1 MHIRPILASLRAHRT
16 PAILIVLE
24 IALACAVMCN
34 AVFMIGQSV
43 SDIYLPNAIDEQGI
57 TVVSLNGS
65 DPNLAVSDIPRDL
78 DALRRIPGV
87 EDVGT
92 ASAVPLNSQGLS
104 ASFGRNPDARIEDTN
119 TTSIE
124 YYLLGEGSDKA
135 FGLRLLQ
142 GRFFNAGEYAD
153 STLGGEL
160 LPTTHVAII
169 TASLANRMWPG
180 QNPLGKVMYSKPVWY
195 TVVGVVADVL
205 CPDDG
210 ARSKG
215 DQGFYYSVFFP
226 ISPGSALGY
235 LGPGNALNN
244 YVLRSAPKD
253 RRRVMRDAVRKLSD
267 LNPAALAKGQSFTEI
282 RNQYFTDTSN
292 MVWMLV
298 LVCTVMLAVTA
309 FGIVGLTS
317 FWVQQRRRQIG
328 IRRALGAT
336 RGHILGYFQTE
347 NFLLSTAGVVIGMVL
362 AFGINLFLMRH
373 YEMSLMPWYY
383 LPASAITLWVIG
395 QLAVLGPA
403 LRAAEVPPVVATRSV

>member
-1 MHIRPILASLRAHRT
+1 M
-16 PAILIVLE
+16 
-24 IALACAVMCN
+24 
-34 AVFMIGQSV
+34 
-43 SDIYLPNAIDEQGI
+43 
-57 TVVSLNGS
+57 
-65 DPNLAVSDIPRDL
+65 
-78 DALRRIPGV
+78 
-87 EDVGT
+87 
-92 ASAVPLNSQGLS
+92 
-104 ASFGRNPDARIEDTN
+104 
-119 TTSIE
+119 
-124 YYLLGEGSDKA
+124 
-135 FGLRLLQ
+135 LQ
-142 GRFFNAGEYAD
+142 GRFFNADEYLD

-169 TASLANRMWPG
+169 AVSLANRLWPG
-180 QNPLGKVMYSKPVWY
+180 QNPLGKVMYSKPLWY

-210 ARSKG
+210 ARVKG
-215 DQGFYYSVFFP
+215 DRGFYYSVFFP

-235 LGPGNALNN
+235 LGPGNALNY

-253 RRRVMRDAVRKLSD
+253 RRRVMREAVQKLSD
-267 LNPAALAKGQSFTEI
+267 LNPAALAKGQSFTDI

-298 LVCTVMLAVTA
+298 LVCAVMLAVTA

-347 NFLLSTAGVVIGMVL
+347 NFLLSTAGVVIGMVM

-395 QLAVLGPA
+395 QVAVLGPA
-403 LRAAEVPPVVATRSV
+403 LRAAAVPPVVATRSV